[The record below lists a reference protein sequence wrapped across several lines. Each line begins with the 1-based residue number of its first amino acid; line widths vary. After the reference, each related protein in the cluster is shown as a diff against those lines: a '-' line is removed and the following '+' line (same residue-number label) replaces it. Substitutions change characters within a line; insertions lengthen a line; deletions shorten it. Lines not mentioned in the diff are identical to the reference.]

1 MSDQK
6 LSTPLLDGIR
16 ENASLTVA
24 VGIILLVIGTF
35 ALVSPFV
42 AGLTISIMVGVL
54 LAIGGVSKCVLA
66 FKTGVFGRGLLMFVL
81 GSLMTITGLYM
92 VVQPAAGLISLT
104 LILVIYLVVTGVFE
118 LIIALQVRPEAGW
131 GWLMFNAAVTL
142 VLGIMLWHQ
151 FPLSGVWAIGV
162 LFGIKM
168 IFSGWALVYLGR
180 SVKRVADAVESSE

>member
-1 MSDQK
+1 MLDQTV
-6 LSTPLLDGIR
+6 STPMLDGIR
-16 ENASLTVA
+16 ENASLTVT

-35 ALVSPFV
+35 ALISPFV

-54 LAIGGVSKCVLA
+54 LAIGGVSECVLA
-66 FKTGVFGRGLLMFVL
+66 FKTGVLGRGLLMFIL
-81 GSLMTITGLYM
+81 GSLMTLTGLYM

-131 GWLMFNAAVTL
+131 GWLMFNAAVTML
-142 VLGIMLWHQ
+142 LGVMLWRQ

-168 IFSGWALVYLGR
+168 IFSGWALVFLGR
-180 SVKRVADAVESSE
+180 SVKRVADAVEPSA